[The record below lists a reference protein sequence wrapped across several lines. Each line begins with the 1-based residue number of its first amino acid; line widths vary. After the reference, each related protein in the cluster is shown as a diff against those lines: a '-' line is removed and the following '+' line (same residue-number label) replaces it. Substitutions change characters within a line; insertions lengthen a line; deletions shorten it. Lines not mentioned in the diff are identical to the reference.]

1 MNDYSIKKTVIQI
14 FDVPIA
20 VIRRFS
26 SDRLPRHAAALAFSS
41 LLALAP
47 MMAIALS
54 MFSLFA
60 GTEQLGSSLEDFIYK
75 FLVPAAG
82 DEVRVYL
89 QQFSGQLG
97 SLTVLGLF
105 SFFVTALLL
114 LSNIESS
121 FNDIWRVT
129 QGRNMTSRLTV
140 YWALVS
146 LGPIMMGASLAIS
159 GYLVALAAG
168 AVDGYSQQVN
178 SFGVVML
185 PFLLEMMAFM
195 MLYLIM
201 PNVRVSLIHALVGA
215 LVAVCLFELTKFGF
229 RYYIS
234 NFANY
239 KAVYGALSTLP
250 VFLIWVYLSWVV
262 ALFGAE
268 VVAVLQQKKLLENT
282 LLDKISA
289 DDSEEGRQAK
299 IELSERLE
307 QPLNVKKVDV
317 TTDQKVTHVQSGE
330 LKKAD

>member
-1 MNDYSIKKTVIQI
+1 MADYSIKNTLLQI
-14 FDVPIA
+14 LDVPIA
-20 VIRRFS
+20 VIHRFR

-47 MMAIALS
+47 VMAIALS
-54 MFSLFA
+54 IFSLFA

-82 DEVRVYL
+82 DEVRTYL

-97 SLTVLGLF
+97 SLTALGFF
-105 SFFVTALLL
+105 SFFLTALLL

-121 FNDIWRVT
+121 FNDIWRVK
-129 QGRNMTSRLTV
+129 QGRNMTSRLTI

-146 LGPIMMGASLAIS
+146 LGPIMMGASLTIS

-168 AVDGYSQQVN
+168 AVDGYAQHVN
-178 SFGVVML
+178 LFGVVML

-195 MLYLIM
+195 LLYLIM
-201 PNVRVSLIHALVGA
+201 PNVRVSLMHAIVGA
-215 LVAVCLFELTKFGF
+215 FVAVCLFELTKLGF
-229 RYYIS
+229 RYYIG
-234 NFANY
+234 NIANY

-282 LLDKISA
+282 LLDKIGTVTQQQQQQLVEQL
-289 DDSEEGRQAK
+289 D
-299 IELSERLE
+299 
-307 QPLNVKKVDV
+307 QPLKD
-317 TTDQKVTHVQSGE
+317 D
-330 LKKAD
+330 